1 LPYKPSR
8 KSRRPSRKVQRR
20 VVAAVERT
28 LLVSSLGR
36 HGDGIATADG
46 DGEHDR
52 YFVPF
57 ALPGERVRAKTVGK
71 RAEVLEI
78 LEPSSDRVEPFCPH
92 FGSCGGCTSQHLD
105 DIPNRAWKRGIIE
118 MALINKGLEVCVDDL
133 IDAHGEGRRRVTFH
147 VRFAKGRVQVGFMQ
161 SRSRDLIDLERCPI
175 LVPELDAAPQIARM
189 MTVPFASKI
198 QQLDIAIT
206 ATQEGLDCDI
216 RGAGLVDY
224 DTHVALA
231 EQAEACDIARVS
243 IEGEMALERRKPML
257 RVGELSVHLP
267 PASFLQATAVG
278 EETLARLV
286 LLEIGGA
293 RKVADLFCGVGPF
306 ALRLAPTAAV
316 YAADSNETAIAALRE
331 AVRYGEGIK
340 PVEAEIRDLFR
351 DPMYH
356 DDLKHFD
363 AVVFNPGRAGAEA
376 QAMEIALSTVPLV
389 VCVSC
394 DPASLA
400 RDAKILTDGGY
411 QFERVTP
418 VDQFKYSPH
427 IEAVA
432 VFRRK

>member
-1 LPYKPSR
+1 MPYKPGR
-8 KSRRPSRKVQRR
+8 KPRRSSRKVHRR
-20 VVAAVERT
+20 VEAAVERT
-28 LLVSSLGR
+28 LHISTLGR

-46 DGEHDR
+46 DGEQDR

-92 FGSCGGCTSQHLD
+92 FGSCGGCTSQHLGD
-105 DIPNRAWKRGIIE
+105 APYRAWKHGIVE
-118 MALINKGLEVCVDDL
+118 MALSNKGLEVSVDDL
-133 IDAHGEGRRRVTFH
+133 IEAHGEGRRRVTFH
-147 VRFAKGRVQVGFMQ
+147 VRFSKGRVQVGFMQ

-175 LVPELDAAPQIARM
+175 LVPELDAAPETARL
-189 MTVPFASKI
+189 MTAPFASKT

-206 ATQEGLDCDI
+206 ATREGLDCDI
-216 RGAGLVDY
+216 RGVGAVDY
-224 DTHVALA
+224 DIHVALA
-231 EQAEACDIARVS
+231 ERAEACDIARVS

-257 RVGELSVHLP
+257 RVGKLRVPLP
-267 PASFLQATAVG
+267 PASFLQATAIG
-278 EETLARLV
+278 EEALARLIQSEV
-286 LLEIGGA
+286 GDA
-293 RKVADLFCGVGPF
+293 KKVADLFCGVGPF
-306 ALRLAPTAAV
+306 ALRLAPSVAV
-316 YAADSNETAIAALRE
+316 YAADSNEAAIAALRE
-331 AVRYGEGIK
+331 AVRYGEGLR
-340 PVEAEIRDLFR
+340 PVEAEVRDLFR
-351 DPMYH
+351 DPVYH

-376 QAMEIALSTVPLV
+376 QVKEIAVSTVPLV

-427 IEAVA
+427 IESVA